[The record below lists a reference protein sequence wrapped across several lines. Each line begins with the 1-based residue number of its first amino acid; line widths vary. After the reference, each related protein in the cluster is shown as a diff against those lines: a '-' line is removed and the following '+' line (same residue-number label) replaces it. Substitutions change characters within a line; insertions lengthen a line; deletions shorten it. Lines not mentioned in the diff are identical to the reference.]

1 MRTNRR
7 IIFFSACGLL
17 IFFWIFS
24 AAFEAARPASAK
36 DAPRGKNVPPKA
48 APKNTPAPFSGVTT
62 GFTAALPDPKRPG
75 KMLYELRGKSGFLQ
89 SGSSGFHG
97 SAQSVWARLY
107 QSGVSSAILTAPQA
121 QISSAGKSAVTVTG
135 TGGVVVKSLVEPGTQ
150 LTADTVVWQA
160 GTNKITATGH
170 VVYKNGKTGATL
182 TGPRMIADTRVKSIY
197 VTGGGHGTATL

>member
-1 MRTNRR
+1 MRTNRPV
-7 IIFFSACGLL
+7 IFFFSAFWTL
-17 IFFWIFS
+17 ICISIFS
-24 AAFEAARPASAK
+24 AALETARPASAK
-36 DAPRGKNVPPKA
+36 DVPAAKNVPPKT
-48 APKNTPAPFSGVTT
+48 APTPFSGATT
-62 GFTAALPDPKRPG
+62 GFTAALPDPERPG

-89 SGSSGFHG
+89 SGGSGFRG

-135 TGGVVVKSLVEPGTQ
+135 TGGVVVKSLVEPGTL
-150 LTADTVVWQA
+150 LTADRVVWQA

-170 VVYKNGKTGATL
+170 VFYKNGKTGATL